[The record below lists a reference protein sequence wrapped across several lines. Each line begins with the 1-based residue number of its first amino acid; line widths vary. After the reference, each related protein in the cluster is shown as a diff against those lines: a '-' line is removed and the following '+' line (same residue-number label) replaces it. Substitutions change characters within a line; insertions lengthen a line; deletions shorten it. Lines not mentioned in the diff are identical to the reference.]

1 MLKARN
7 GSFYDANPKGEFYG
21 KVPITYFS
29 DAFQDI
35 LTRYGFFL
43 FYGSLKRKKK
53 KIFDFMRSA
62 TNFHFR
68 SVLVD
73 ILS

>member
-53 KIFDFMRSA
+53 KI
-62 TNFHFR
+62 
-68 SVLVD
+68 L
-73 ILS
+73 ILWEVPRISIFALS